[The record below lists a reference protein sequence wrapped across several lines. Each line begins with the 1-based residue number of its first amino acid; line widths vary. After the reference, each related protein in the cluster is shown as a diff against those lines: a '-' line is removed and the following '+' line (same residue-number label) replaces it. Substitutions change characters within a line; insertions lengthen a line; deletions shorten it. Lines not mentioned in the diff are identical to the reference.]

1 MAKTSTKKIAV
12 SSKRLDAD
20 HLYYVDWYDGYYFHT
35 YSQARKHAIKCLME
49 LYLSRKKEKKT
60 KVSYPYGVEYEIR
73 INKVKG
79 YASTIKMG
87 YTPYA
92 EPYAMISIEKKG
104 NSFIITDSGEVPKK
118 VTKLP
123 LEKAVDYIRAKT
135 L

>member
-20 HLYYVDWYDGYYFHT
+20 HLYYVDWDEGYYFHT

-92 EPYAMISIEKKG
+92 EPYAMISVEKKG
-104 NSFIITDSGEVPKK
+104 NSFIITDDGDVPKK

>member
-1 MAKTSTKKIAV
+1 MVKTSTKKIAV

-35 YSQARKHAIKCLME
+35 YSQARKHAIKCLMG
-49 LYLSRKKEKKT
+49 LYLSRKIEKKT
-60 KVSYPYGVEYEIR
+60 KVSYPYGVQYDIR

-92 EPYAMISIEKKG
+92 EPYAIISIEKKG
-104 NSFIITDSGEVPKK
+104 NSFIIIDDGDVPKK
-118 VTKLP
+118 VTELP
-123 LEKAVDYIRAKT
+123 LEKAVEYIRAKT

>member
-1 MAKTSTKKIAV
+1 M
-12 SSKRLDAD
+12 
-20 HLYYVDWYDGYYFHT
+20 
-35 YSQARKHAIKCLME
+35 
-49 LYLSRKKEKKT
+49 
-60 KVSYPYGVEYEIR
+60 EYEIR

-92 EPYAMISIEKKG
+92 EPYAMISVEKKG
-104 NSFIITDSGEVPKK
+104 NSFIITDDGDVPKK